1 MHDVRKNHVTSAE
14 LVRSF
19 AKWRDASQTTPI
31 FVTTHGRPSHVLTSA
46 RLFQQLTQNSGRE
59 NTLLAEEQL
68 TGLADW
74 LGESIILCTAD
85 EEIIY
90 ANARARQYCR
100 LPALRPGITLAEA
113 MPALEGSVIQV
124 QYRRTMATGE
134 ALQADIPSVFAK
146 DCWTHLQSIP
156 LGDRLVLMMRDITDE
171 VEHYR
176 MADAKHAMLD
186 AISLHPDV
194 SYVHITLRG
203 LIEATDPSFRK
214 WMDVSDEKLCGVR
227 LGDLVVRKQRLAFRN
242 ALDRVYEDNERQ
254 QIEIELMPNKA
265 ASLRVKLA
273 IVPLQ
278 GAYGLEGASVI
289 MTRVPD

>member
-1 MHDVRKNHVTSAE
+1 MHDVRKNHVSSAE

-19 AKWRDASQTTPI
+19 ARWRDTSQTTPV

-46 RLFQQLTQNSGRE
+46 RLFQQLTHGAGDESP
-59 NTLLAEEQL
+59 LSAEEQL

-74 LGESIILCTAD
+74 LGESVILCTAQ

-100 LPALRPGITLAEA
+100 LPALRRGLTLAEA
-113 MPALEGSVIQV
+113 MPSLEGSVIQV

-146 DCWTHLQSIP
+146 DCWTHLQSIQ
-156 LGDRLVLMMRDITDE
+156 LGDRLVLVMRDITDE

-176 MADAKHAMLD
+176 MADAKLALLD

-194 SYVHITLRG
+194 SYVRITPRG
-203 LIEATDPSFRK
+203 LIEATDQSFRD
-214 WMDVSDEKLCGVR
+214 WMGVADAKLIGVR
-227 LGDLVVRKQRLAFRN
+227 LGDLVVRQQRLAFRK
-242 ALDRVYEDNERQ
+242 ALDRVYEDNEQER
-254 QIEIELMPNKA
+254 IEIELMPNKSA
-265 ASLRVKLA
+265 TLWVRLA
-273 IVPLQ
+273 IVPHH